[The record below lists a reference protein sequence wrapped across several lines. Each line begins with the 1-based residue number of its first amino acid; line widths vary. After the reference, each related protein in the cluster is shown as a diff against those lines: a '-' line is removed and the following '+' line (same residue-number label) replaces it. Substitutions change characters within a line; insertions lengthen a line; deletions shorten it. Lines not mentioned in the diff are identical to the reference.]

1 MACGFANGSP
11 DGLGEDVPDTGGV
24 LARDVGVDAQG
35 YGGVGVAEA
44 GGCDVDGDSGEKQ
57 RGRVQVA
64 QIVQP
69 GMGEWGGWGSG
80 RPVVCV
86 DQLGHECAD
95 RVGGRAVRPTGW

>member
-1 MACGFANGSP
+1 MLLIIFAGLACGFADRSL

-24 LARDVGVDAQG
+24 FAQDVGVDAQG

-44 GGCDVDGDSGEKQ
+44 GGYDVDGDSGEKQ

-69 GMGEWGGWGSG
+69 AWGSG
-80 RPVVCV
+80 AAGGVI
-86 DQLGHECAD
+86 DLLCALISL
-95 RVGGRAVRPTGW
+95 VMSALTVSG